1 MGKSKLVFRRGQTQE
16 YQYSW
21 GRQNWFKNSHREH
34 MAVRNNLGMY
44 DMSSFGKLMVE
55 GRDAETFLNYIC
67 GGNMSVPLGK
77 IVYTQ
82 FLNPKGVLKP
92 T

>member
-1 MGKSKLVFRRGQTQE
+1 
-16 YQYSW
+16 
-21 GRQNWFKNSHREH
+21 
-34 MAVRNNLGMY
+34 MAVRNSLGMY

-77 IVYTQ
+77 DCIYTI
-82 FLNPKGVLKP
+82 PESKGV
-92 T
+92 